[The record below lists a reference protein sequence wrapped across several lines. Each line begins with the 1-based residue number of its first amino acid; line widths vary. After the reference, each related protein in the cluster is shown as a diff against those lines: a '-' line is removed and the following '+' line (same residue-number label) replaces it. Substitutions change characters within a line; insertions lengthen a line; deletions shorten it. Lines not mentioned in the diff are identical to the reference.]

1 MDFYGCKDTTFFY
14 TVKLLCIVWQ
24 YLVKKL
30 YFCSSFSYREMA
42 RKLSMEELHRMSVQ
56 EYKEAEKLPL
66 TVVLDNV
73 RSQNNIGSVFRTA
86 DAFRVERIC
95 LCGICSTPPHRD
107 IHKTALGA
115 EDSVEWK
122 YYEESVDCVR
132 ELKAQGYKVYSIEQV
147 DDSVMLDRMPECMG
161 DKVAVVFGNEVEG
174 VQEEL
179 LPLCDG
185 SIEIPQQ
192 GTKHSLN
199 VSCAAAIVLW
209 EMFKKLRIEN

>member
-1 MDFYGCKDTTFFY
+1 
-14 TVKLLCIVWQ
+14 
-24 YLVKKL
+24 
-30 YFCSSFSYREMA
+30 MA
-42 RKLSMEELHRMSVQ
+42 RKLSMEELHRISVP
-56 EYKEAEKLPL
+56 EFKAAEKLPL

-73 RSQNNIGSVFRTA
+73 RSQNNIGSVFRTG

-115 EDSVEWK
+115 EESVDWT
-122 YYEESVDCVR
+122 YYEQTADCVR
-132 ELKAQGYKVYSIEQV
+132 ELKEQGYKVYAIEQV
-147 DDSVMLDRMPECMG
+147 DDSIKLDSLPDGLGER
-161 DKVAVVFGNEVEG
+161 VAVIFGNEVEG
-174 VQEEL
+174 VQDEL
-179 LPLCDG
+179 LPVCDG

-209 EMFKKLRIEN
+209 EFFKRG

>member
-1 MDFYGCKDTTFFY
+1 MD
-14 TVKLLCIVWQ
+14 
-24 YLVKKL
+24 
-30 YFCSSFSYREMA
+30 
-42 RKLSMEELHRMSVQ
+42 ELHRISV
-56 EYKEAEKLPL
+56 EEFRAAEKLPL

-73 RSQNNIGSVFRTA
+73 RSQNNIGSVFRTS

-115 EDSVEWK
+115 E
-122 YYEESVDCVR
+122 ESVAWSYHEETADCLQA
-132 ELKAQGYKVYSIEQV
+132 LKQQGYRIYAVEQV
-147 DDSVMLDRMPECMG
+147 DDSMKLDALPERLG
-161 DKVAVVFGNEVEG
+161 ERVAVVFGNEVEG

-199 VSCAAAIVLW
+199 ISCAAAIVLW
-209 EMFKKLRIEN
+209 ELWQRLHV

>member
-1 MDFYGCKDTTFFY
+1 MD
-14 TVKLLCIVWQ
+14 
-24 YLVKKL
+24 
-30 YFCSSFSYREMA
+30 
-42 RKLSMEELHRMSVQ
+42 ELHRISV
-56 EYKEAEKLPL
+56 EEFKAADKLPL

-73 RSQNNIGSVFRTA
+73 RSQNNIGSVFRTS

-115 EDSVEWK
+115 E
-122 YYEESVDCVR
+122 ESVAWSYHEETTDCIQA
-132 ELKAQGYKVYSIEQV
+132 LKAEGYKIYAVEQV
-147 DDSVMLDRMPECMG
+147 DDSIKLDALPESLG
-161 DKVAVVFGNEVEG
+161 EKVAVVFGNEVEG

-179 LPLCDG
+179 LPLCDA

-199 VSCAAAIVLW
+199 ISCAAAIVLW
-209 EMFKKLRIEN
+209 ELWQRLHV

>member
-1 MDFYGCKDTTFFY
+1 MK
-14 TVKLLCIVWQ
+14 
-24 YLVKKL
+24 
-30 YFCSSFSYREMA
+30 
-42 RKLSMEELHRMSVQ
+42 KLSMEELNRITVA
-56 EYKEAEKLPL
+56 EFKAAEKLPL

-95 LCGICSTPPHRD
+95 LCGICSTPPHRE

-115 EDSVEWK
+115 EDSVAWN
-122 YYEESVDCVR
+122 YYEESTDCVR
-132 ELKAQGYKVYSIEQV
+132 QLKAQGYRVYAIEQV
-147 DDSVMLDRMPECMG
+147 DDSVMLDRLPATLMQ
-161 DKVAVVFGNEVEG
+161 DRTAIIFGNEVEG
-174 VQEEL
+174 VQEAL

-185 SIEIPQQ
+185 SIEIPQY

-209 EMFKKLRIEN
+209 EFSKQSHTHHDQ

>member
-1 MDFYGCKDTTFFY
+1 
-14 TVKLLCIVWQ
+14 
-24 YLVKKL
+24 
-30 YFCSSFSYREMA
+30 MA
-42 RKLSMEELHRMSVQ
+42 RKLSMDELHRMSVQ
-56 EYKEAEKLPL
+56 EFKEAEKLPL

-95 LCGICSTPPHRD
+95 LCGICSPPPHRD

-115 EDSVEWK
+115 EDSVEWT
-122 YYEESVDCVR
+122 YYEESAACVR
-132 ELKAQGYKVYSIEQV
+132 ELKELGYKVYAIEQV

-161 DKVAVVFGNEVEG
+161 EKIAIIFGNEVEG

-209 EMFKKLRIEN
+209 EFYKLMRP

>member
-1 MDFYGCKDTTFFY
+1 
-14 TVKLLCIVWQ
+14 
-24 YLVKKL
+24 
-30 YFCSSFSYREMA
+30 MA
-42 RKLSMEELHRMSVQ
+42 RKLSMEELHRISVQ
-56 EYKEAEKLPL
+56 EFKEAEKLPL

-73 RSQNNIGSVFRTA
+73 RSQNNIGSVFRTG

-115 EDSVEWK
+115 EDSVDWT
-122 YYEESVDCVR
+122 YYEESIDCVR
-132 ELKAQGYKVYSIEQV
+132 ELKGQGYKVYSIEQV
-147 DDSVMLDRMPECMG
+147 DDSVMLDSITGDMG
-161 DKVAVVFGNEVEG
+161 DRIAVIFGNEVEG

-209 EMFKKLRIEN
+209 EFFKILKK

>member
-1 MDFYGCKDTTFFY
+1 
-14 TVKLLCIVWQ
+14 
-24 YLVKKL
+24 
-30 YFCSSFSYREMA
+30 
-42 RKLSMEELHRMSVQ
+42 MEELHRISVQ
-56 EYKEAEKLPL
+56 EYKEVEKLPL

-73 RSQNNIGSVFRTA
+73 RSQNNIGSVFRTG

-115 EDSVEWK
+115 EESVDWK
-122 YYEESVDCVR
+122 YYEESIDCVR
-132 ELKAQGYKVYSIEQV
+132 ELKGQGYKVYSIEQV
-147 DDSVMLDRMPECMG
+147 DDSVMLDSITGDMG
-161 DKVAVVFGNEVEG
+161 DRIAVIFGNEVEG

-209 EMFKKLRIEN
+209 EFFKMLCR

>member
-1 MDFYGCKDTTFFY
+1 
-14 TVKLLCIVWQ
+14 
-24 YLVKKL
+24 
-30 YFCSSFSYREMA
+30 MA
-42 RKLSMEELHRMSVQ
+42 HKLSMEELHRISVD
-56 EYKEAEKLPL
+56 EFKAAEKLPL

-73 RSQNNIGSVFRTA
+73 RSQNNIGSVFRTS

-115 EDSVEWK
+115 EESVAWS
-122 YYEESVDCVR
+122 YYEESADCVQ
-132 ELKAQGYKVYSIEQV
+132 ELKQQGYKVFAVEQV
-147 DDSVMLDRMPECMG
+147 DDSIMLDRLPDTLG
-161 DKVAVVFGNEVEG
+161 DKVAIIFGNEVEG

-185 SIEIPQQ
+185 SIEIPQE

-199 VSCAAAIVLW
+199 VSCAAAIVVW
-209 EMFKKLRIEN
+209 ELFKRLK

>member
-1 MDFYGCKDTTFFY
+1 
-14 TVKLLCIVWQ
+14 
-24 YLVKKL
+24 
-30 YFCSSFSYREMA
+30 
-42 RKLSMEELHRMSVQ
+42 MSVP
-56 EYKEAEKLPL
+56 EFKEAKKLPL

-73 RSQNNIGSVFRTA
+73 RSQNNIGSVFRTG

-115 EDSVEWK
+115 EDSVDWT
-122 YYEESVDCVR
+122 YYEETADCVR
-132 ELKAQGYKVYSIEQV
+132 ELKAQGYKVYAVEQV
-147 DDSVMLDRMPECMG
+147 DDSIKLDNLPQGLGER
-161 DKVAVVFGNEVEG
+161 VAVIFGNEVEG

-185 SIEIPQQ
+185 SLEIPQY

-199 VSCAAAIVLW
+199 VSCVAAIVMW
-209 EMFKKLRIEN
+209 EIFKKAR

>member
-1 MDFYGCKDTTFFY
+1 MD
-14 TVKLLCIVWQ
+14 
-24 YLVKKL
+24 
-30 YFCSSFSYREMA
+30 
-42 RKLSMEELHRMSVQ
+42 ELHRISV
-56 EYKEAEKLPL
+56 EEFRAAEKLPL

-73 RSQNNIGSVFRTA
+73 RSQNNIGSVFRTS

-115 EDSVEWK
+115 E
-122 YYEESVDCVR
+122 ESVAWSYHEETADCLQA
-132 ELKAQGYKVYSIEQV
+132 LKQQGYRIYAVEQV
-147 DDSVMLDRMPECMG
+147 DDSMKLDALPERLG
-161 DKVAVVFGNEVEG
+161 ERVAVVFGNEVEG

-199 VSCAAAIVLW
+199 ISCAAAIVLW
-209 EMFKKLRIEN
+209 ELWQRLHD

>member
-1 MDFYGCKDTTFFY
+1 MG
-14 TVKLLCIVWQ
+14 
-24 YLVKKL
+24 
-30 YFCSSFSYREMA
+30 
-42 RKLSMEELHRMSVQ
+42 RKLSMEELHRISVQ
-56 EYKEAEKLPL
+56 EFKEAEKLPL

-73 RSQNNIGSVFRTA
+73 RSQNNIGSVFRTG

-115 EDSVEWK
+115 EDSVDWT
-122 YYEESVDCVR
+122 YYEETADCIR
-132 ELKAQGYKVYSIEQV
+132 ELKAQGYKVYAIEQV
-147 DDSVMLDRMPECMG
+147 DDSIKLDNLSTFNFQHSTFNS
-161 DKVAVVFGNEVEG
+161 KIAIVFGNEVEG

-199 VSCAAAIVLW
+199 VSCAAAIVMW
-209 EMFKKLRIEN
+209 ELFKELRKLKIES

>member
-1 MDFYGCKDTTFFY
+1 MD
-14 TVKLLCIVWQ
+14 
-24 YLVKKL
+24 
-30 YFCSSFSYREMA
+30 
-42 RKLSMEELHRMSVQ
+42 ELHRISV
-56 EYKEAEKLPL
+56 EEFRAAEKLPL

-73 RSQNNIGSVFRTA
+73 RSQNNIGSVFRTS

-115 EDSVEWK
+115 E
-122 YYEESVDCVR
+122 ESVVWSYHEETADCLQA
-132 ELKAQGYKVYSIEQV
+132 LKQQGYRIYAVEQV
-147 DDSVMLDRMPECMG
+147 DDSMKLDVLPESLG
-161 DKVAVVFGNEVEG
+161 ERVAVVFGNEVEG

-209 EMFKKLRIEN
+209 EFFKMLRQ

>member
-1 MDFYGCKDTTFFY
+1 M
-14 TVKLLCIVWQ
+14 
-24 YLVKKL
+24 
-30 YFCSSFSYREMA
+30 YFCIQIRLFEKMSH
-42 RKLSMEELHRMSVQ
+42 KLTMEELHRMSVQ
-56 EYKEAEKLPL
+56 EYKVAEKLPL

-73 RSQNNIGSVFRTA
+73 RSQNNIGSVFRTG

-115 EDSVEWK
+115 EDSVDWT
-122 YYEESVDCVR
+122 YYEETADCIR
-132 ELKAQGYKVYSIEQV
+132 ELKALGYKVYAIEQV
-147 DDSVMLDRMPECMG
+147 DDSISLDNLSILNSQFSILNS
-161 DKVAVVFGNEVEG
+161 KLAIIFGNEVEG

-199 VSCAAAIVLW
+199 ISCAAAIVMW
-209 EMFKKLRIEN
+209 EMFKELRTKK

>member
-1 MDFYGCKDTTFFY
+1 
-14 TVKLLCIVWQ
+14 
-24 YLVKKL
+24 
-30 YFCSSFSYREMA
+30 
-42 RKLSMEELHRMSVQ
+42 MS
-56 EYKEAEKLPL
+56 EKLPL

-115 EDSVEWK
+115 EDSVDWT
-122 YYEESVDCVR
+122 YYEEAAACVQ
-132 ELKAQGYKVYSIEQV
+132 ELKSEGYKIYAVEQV
-147 DDSVMLDRMPECMG
+147 DDSIKLDNLPDDMG
-161 DKVAVVFGNEVEG
+161 YKVAVVFGNEVEG
-174 VQEEL
+174 VQEAL

-185 SIEIPQQ
+185 SLEIPQQ

-209 EMFKKLRIEN
+209 DLFKKLRAKN

>member
-1 MDFYGCKDTTFFY
+1 
-14 TVKLLCIVWQ
+14 
-24 YLVKKL
+24 
-30 YFCSSFSYREMA
+30 MA
-42 RKLSMEELHRMSVQ
+42 RKLSMEELHRISVQ
-56 EYKEAEKLPL
+56 EFKEAERLPL

-73 RSQNNIGSVFRTA
+73 RSQNNIGSVFRTG

-115 EDSVEWK
+115 EDSVDWT
-122 YYEESVDCVR
+122 YYEETADCIR
-132 ELKAQGYKVYSIEQV
+132 ELKAQGYKVYAIEQV
-147 DDSVMLDRMPECMG
+147 DDSIKLDNLSTFNS
-161 DKVAVVFGNEVEG
+161 KIAIVFGNEVEG
-174 VQEEL
+174 VQDEL

-199 VSCAAAIVLW
+199 VSCAAAIVMW
-209 EMFKKLRIEN
+209 ELFKELRKLKVES

>member
-1 MDFYGCKDTTFFY
+1 
-14 TVKLLCIVWQ
+14 
-24 YLVKKL
+24 
-30 YFCSSFSYREMA
+30 
-42 RKLSMEELHRMSVQ
+42 MSVP
-56 EYKEAEKLPL
+56 EFKEAKKLPL

-73 RSQNNIGSVFRTA
+73 RSQNNIGSVFRTG

-115 EDSVEWK
+115 EDSVDWT
-122 YYEESVDCVR
+122 YYEETADCVR
-132 ELKAQGYKVYSIEQV
+132 ELKAQGYKVYAVEQV
-147 DDSVMLDRMPECMG
+147 DDSIKLDNLSILNTQHCEKREKRANSKNCPIPSQSNVS
-161 DKVAVVFGNEVEG
+161 KKFSILNSKFAVIFGNEVEG

-209 EMFKKLRIEN
+209 ELFKTTRERD

>member
-1 MDFYGCKDTTFFY
+1 
-14 TVKLLCIVWQ
+14 
-24 YLVKKL
+24 
-30 YFCSSFSYREMA
+30 MA
-42 RKLSMEELHRMSVQ
+42 RKLTMEELHRISVQ
-56 EYKEAEKLPL
+56 EFKEAEKLPL

-73 RSQNNIGSVFRTA
+73 RSQNNIGSVFRTG

-115 EDSVEWK
+115 EESVAWK
-122 YYEESVDCVR
+122 YYEESIDCVR
-132 ELKAQGYKVYSIEQV
+132 ELKEQGYKVYAVEQV
-147 DDSVMLDRMPECMG
+147 DDSVMLDSITVDMG
-161 DKVAVVFGNEVEG
+161 DRIAVIFGNEVEG

-209 EMFKKLRIEN
+209 EFFKMLK

>member
-1 MDFYGCKDTTFFY
+1 
-14 TVKLLCIVWQ
+14 
-24 YLVKKL
+24 
-30 YFCSSFSYREMA
+30 MA
-42 RKLSMEELHRMSVQ
+42 RKLSMEELHRISVQ
-56 EYKEAEKLPL
+56 EFKEVEKLPL

-73 RSQNNIGSVFRTA
+73 RSQNNIGSVFRTG

-115 EDSVEWK
+115 EDSVDWT
-122 YYEESVDCVR
+122 YYEETVDCVR
-132 ELKAQGYKVYSIEQV
+132 ELRAHGYKVYAIEQV
-147 DDSVMLDRMPECMG
+147 DDSIKLDNLSALNGSMTNS
-161 DKVAVVFGNEVEG
+161 KFAIVFGNEVEG
-174 VQEEL
+174 VQDEL

-199 VSCAAAIVLW
+199 VSCAAAIVMW
-209 EMFKKLRIEN
+209 ELFKELRKLKIES